1 MIRISRKAINQL
13 NKFHG
18 LTEEQ
23 VIKDVLEMEG
33 VPEGTKYEIIEDDKN
48 VTN

>member
-1 MIRISRKAINQL
+1 MIRISRKAIKQL

-18 LTEEQ
+18 LTEEE

-33 VPEGTKYEIIEDDKN
+33 VPKNAKYEIVEDDN
-48 VTN
+48 VTT